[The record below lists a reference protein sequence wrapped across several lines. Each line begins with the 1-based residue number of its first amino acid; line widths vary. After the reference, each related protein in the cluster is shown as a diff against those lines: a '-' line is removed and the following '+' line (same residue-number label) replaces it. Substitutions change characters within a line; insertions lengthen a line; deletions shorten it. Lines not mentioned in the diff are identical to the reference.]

1 MICEKYCLRL
11 TCCTVNKYGFHI
23 DNVGDLLINSEYA
36 NVKMDIKMFVLNLI
50 KH

>member
-1 MICEKYCLRL
+1 MICEKYYLRL

-23 DNVGDLLINSEYA
+23 DNMGDILINSKCT
-36 NVKMDIKMFVLNLI
+36 NVKKDVKMSVLNLI